1 MKQRYDRPLTPE
13 ALAQLPDDQIDT
25 TDSAELDADFW
36 ASANVT
42 PPRIKPN
49 VSLRTPSWLG
59 DGWPTYGF
67 VANNVCIA
75 FKLLLA
81 RSFPAGKTE
90 R

>member
-42 PPRIKPN
+42 DPVKN
-49 VSLRTPSWLG
+49 
-59 DGWPTYGF
+59 F
-67 VANNVCIA
+67 VC
-75 FKLLLA
+75 
-81 RSFPAGKTE
+81 
-90 R
+90 